1 MEAVA
6 ISADGEYVAVSA
18 RGSNNDLVYFFGK
31 DSSTPLWIYETYDNV
46 LSYVIDISA
55 DGEYIVAGF
64 TSKQSPYFVKA
75 CLFRKDDNKPL
86 WVYETEGSS
95 NWWLFDAVTI
105 SAGGEYI
112 TVSSGDKIS
121 LFLNNLLPTSNI
133 FSITPSPAIFD
144 TEVSFSGTG
153 VDSDG
158 TVVAYR
164 WNSSLDG
171 VLSTEANF
179 SSSTLSLGLHT
190 ITLQVQ
196 DDDGEWSNETSKML
210 YIGTPPVAL
219 ANDIGWNDEEPKNK
233 VKPGDTAIFKGGG
246 NDEDGTIV
254 LYEWDFNG
262 DGEFDWS
269 SKETGS
275 TTFVYIKEGTYNT
288 TLRVTDNDG
297 FTDTD
302 YRLITVSEDDG
313 DGGGGSIP
321 SISLITSLI
330 SIGLLAIFR
339 RK

>member
-1 MEAVA
+1 K
-6 ISADGEYVAVSA
+6 YVTAGTGI
-18 RGSNNDLVYFFGK
+18 RNGGIGYIHFISNNFLPKATIDSILPSPGTFGDEIAFGGSGSDRDGTVIAYEWNSSIDGLLSDK
-31 DSSTPLWIYETYDNV
+31 RNFSST
-46 LSYVIDISA
+46 DISVGNHTIYFRVQDNDA
-55 DGEYIVAGF
+55 EWSEINITELIILPNTPPIATINSISPSSAAKGENVFFNGM
-64 TSKQSPYFVKA
+64 
-75 CLFRKDDNKPL
+75 
-86 WVYETEGSS
+86 
-95 NWWLFDAVTI
+95 
-105 SAGGEYI
+105 
-112 TVSSGDKIS
+112 
-121 LFLNNLLPTSNI
+121 
-133 FSITPSPAIFD
+133 
-144 TEVSFSGTG
+144 G
-153 VDSDG
+153 VDIDG
-158 TVVAYR
+158 TVVAYQ
-164 WNSSLDG
+164 WNSSFDG

-196 DDDGEWSNETSKML
+196 DNDREWSNETSKML